1 MWELL
6 KRLKQVVLK
15 LFSIYKALYLKFKV
29 VLWIIENIL
38 LVVLFEMSFTIL
50 IKFFSFLQTQISR
63 IDFLNFVTFF
73 QCLRLQSQILEY
85 KVYVILSVQV
95 LEVIVVKGAFNLQD
109 LMAVFAFATKLT
121 ALFVVKED
129 FQ

>member
-1 MWELL
+1 MWELI

-15 LFSIYKALYLKFKV
+15 LFSVSKALYLKFKV
-29 VLWIIENIL
+29 VQWIIENIL
-38 LVVLFEMSFTIL
+38 LEVLFEMSFTIL
-50 IKFFSFLQTQISR
+50 IKFFSFLQTQISL
-63 IDFLNFVTFF
+63 IDFLNFITFF

>member
-6 KRLKQVVLK
+6 KRLKKVVLK

-63 IDFLNFVTFF
+63 IDFLNFITFF

>member
-15 LFSIYKALYLKFKV
+15 LFSISKALYLKFKV

-38 LVVLFEMSFTIL
+38 LEVLFEMSFTIL

-73 QCLRLQSQILEY
+73 QCLRL
-85 KVYVILSVQV
+85 
-95 LEVIVVKGAFNLQD
+95 
-109 LMAVFAFATKLT
+109 
-121 ALFVVKED
+121 
-129 FQ
+129 